1 MSMDRFDNAETND
14 DTENLLLE
22 FEVEDERADCK
33 NNENDERI
41 DLPLMVFFNSFAN
54 LMVRRDFQTLLKLIT
69 TSYFRDF
76 LFLSLDF

>member
-22 FEVEDERADCK
+22 FEVEDERADFM

-41 DLPLMVFFNSFAN
+41 DLPLMVLFNSFAN